1 MIINLKTIALENVL
15 LFVSSVPVLHE
26 SDGLALKE
34 IITGIYPKSKHQ
46 TYWTHLM
53 RNIENKVRAKEKLR
67 VANDAKLIYRSND
80 IETAEKILNEFL
92 SK

>member
-1 MIINLKTIALENVL
+1 
-15 LFVSSVPVLHE
+15 
-26 SDGLALKE
+26 
-34 IITGIYPKSKHQ
+34 
-46 TYWTHLM
+46 M

-92 SK
+92 SKWSIKYPKLRKILEGKNNLFIFTLFPKSIRRILYTNNLCENFNKVIKRN